1 MVWWRIL
8 RIISITLLNSV
19 VQSLLAF
26 RLSCKHTRRIIQQP
40 CDTGNWRIVF
50 LVLSRGTHACSI
62 GVSFSLLLS
71 IKLCR
76 SIQAHWL
83 KHIPMLSLS
92 VLWPKHRQPV
102 FWTRATL
109 VQETGYDGTA
119 RATTNE
125 ALSYTHTC
133 THRTLKQACARVR
146 WCDCSCVC
154 NKRWSIIAK
163 QQQWKGQQFGS
174 A

>member
-125 ALSYTHTC
+125 ALSYTHMHTQNAQ
-133 THRTLKQACARVR
+133 TGLRACALMRLFV
-146 WCDCSCVC
+146 CV
-154 NKRWSIIAK
+154 
-163 QQQWKGQQFGS
+163 QQEMEHHRQTTTMEGT
-174 A
+174 AIR